1 MDFIILVV
9 LILLLFILFLSSI
22 KYRGICDDITI
33 LDRKSTDALRGIA
46 TSAIVIH
53 HFCQYATDRNILFLI
68 FSFIGDLCVAVFFLL
83 SGYSNRM
90 SYVKME
96 NESVKRKVV
105 WGGNK
110 IIRVIITYLVI
121 YIITVPL
128 QIYYY
133 PDVNL
138 DVQCLKNI
146 FTLSYYKIGIWY
158 IRIQILLYVLFLIC
172 FIAIANKYATIFLC
186 GFSIVICFVLKELG
200 LASFWYNTFL
210 CLYIPLL
217 SLLLLLFVCSF
228 GLKSHGIF
236 NIIYPLVFCCFVT
249 AFLFEFGLNSK
260 LFSWIGSLSLEL
272 YLVHIVFVKYFIID
286 NFGDVSLG
294 FKYLSIILTSGLLSY
309 LIHQTLTNR
318 ILTKIKKLLTHSA
331 KQK

>member
-1 MDFIILVV
+1 
-9 LILLLFILFLSSI
+9 
-22 KYRGICDDITI
+22 
-33 LDRKSTDALRGIA
+33 
-46 TSAIVIH
+46 
-53 HFCQYATDRNILFLI
+53 
-68 FSFIGDLCVAVFFLL
+68 
-83 SGYSNRM
+83 M

-186 GFSIVICFVLKELG
+186 GFSIAICFVLKELG

-210 CLYIPLL
+210 CFSLGVCIAEKKEAIHDFLIRNSKKYIPLL

-249 AFLFEFGLNSK
+249 AFLFKFGLNSK
-260 LFSWIGSLSLEL
+260 LFSWIESLSLEL